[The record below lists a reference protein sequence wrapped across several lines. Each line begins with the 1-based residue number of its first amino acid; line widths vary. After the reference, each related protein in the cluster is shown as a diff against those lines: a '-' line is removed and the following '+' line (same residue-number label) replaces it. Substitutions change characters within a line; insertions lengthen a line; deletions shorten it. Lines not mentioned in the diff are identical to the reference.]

1 MDIIG
6 IPRGGLTLVEISFTA
21 GTRGGAGRFL
31 GGAALTG
38 SKDLSA
44 RLNDIKVKLIARM
57 QNRIFFIIKDP

>member
-1 MDIIG
+1 VAIT
-6 IPRGGLTLVEISFTA
+6 RGGLILVEISFTA

-44 RLNDIKVKLIARM
+44 RLNDIKVKLMVKMPSRM
-57 QNRIFFIIKDP
+57 FFIIKDP